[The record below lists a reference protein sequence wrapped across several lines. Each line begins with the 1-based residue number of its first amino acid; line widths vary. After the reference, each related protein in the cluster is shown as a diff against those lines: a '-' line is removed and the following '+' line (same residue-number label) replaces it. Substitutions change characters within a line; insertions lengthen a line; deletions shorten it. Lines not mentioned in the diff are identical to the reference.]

1 MPLSR
6 ILLISAITL
15 LSTTTHALAVV
26 YKWSD
31 SSGNVIYSQMPPPEG
46 TIYEVV
52 ENSSLYEADTGNRS
66 NTQAMQKRLDESR
79 QARAERKS
87 QQERIA
93 QSNKIKKENCQRA
106 NDNLNKLTSRGQV
119 SIKENGLYRKLTEE
133 ERQQRIQTT
142 QANIKEFCN

>member
-1 MPLSR
+1 MFLSR
-6 ILLISAITL
+6 ILLISAISL
-15 LSTTTHALAVV
+15 LSTAPHALAVV

-46 TIYEVV
+46 TTYEIV
-52 ENSSLYEADTGNRS
+52 ENRSPGKADAGNPS
-66 NTQAMQKRLDESR
+66 GTQAIQKRLDESR

-87 QQERIA
+87 QQKRIA

-106 NDNLNKLTSRGQV
+106 NDNLRTLTSHGQV

-142 QANIKEFCN
+142 QASIEEFCN